1 MKIKLSDYVF
11 QFIAE
16 QGVQHVFM
24 FPGGGAMHLVD
35 SLGRCSGIEY
45 ISNYHEQACSICA
58 EAYARVTN
66 NLGVALVT
74 TGPGGTNAITGVAGA
89 WLDSTPC
96 LFISGQV
103 KRDDL
108 MEGSGV
114 RQLGS
119 QEIDIVSIVKSITK
133 YAITIKDPNEI
144 RFHLEKALYLAK
156 TGRSGPVWIDIPL
169 DVQAINIDTEKLHGF
184 EPDEKATDFD
194 KNSFKKKVTEV
205 YDLLSKAE
213 RPVILAGNG
222 IRISGAEKEFLDLA
236 DKLNIP
242 VLTTWLGIDLIP
254 ESHEFFVG
262 RPGAIA
268 PRGANF
274 AIQNSDCL
282 LIIGSR
288 LDKALIGY
296 SQERF
301 ARAAKKIMVDIDS
314 AEISKFKEIIDIPVK
329 ADAKAFICELLDRVN
344 KNKIKPASEWI
355 SRCKEWKEKYP
366 VVLDKHRTHRGSVS
380 TYYFSE
386 VLGDELLNDELIV
399 PGSSGNSIEIFAL
412 TLKVKPGQRVF
423 HNRGLGAM
431 GYGLP
436 ASIGACIA
444 SNMKRTICVDGDGG
458 FPLNVQELETI
469 ARLNLPI
476 KYFVINNDGYGSI
489 RAMQN
494 NYFKN
499 KVGADSES
507 GFTLPDITKVASSYN
522 LPTIR
527 ITDQDNLREQI
538 RKVLQMPG
546 PTICEV
552 MAVTDEV
559 RQPRLSSMQKPDGS
573 MVSKPLEDLWPF
585 LDRDEFLGNMIIKPL
600 SE

>member
-1 MKIKLSDYVF
+1 MKKLSDYVF
-11 QFIAE
+11 QFIASK
-16 QGVQHVFM
+16 GVKHVFL

-35 SLGRCSGIEY
+35 SLGRCKEIEY
-45 ISNYHEQACSICA
+45 ICNHHEQACAIAA

-108 MEGSGV
+108 MGNIGV

-119 QEIDIVSIVKSITK
+119 QEIDIISLVKPITK
-133 YAITIKDPNEI
+133 YAITITDPADI
-144 RFHLEKALYLAK
+144 RFHLEKAVYLAK
-156 TGRSGPVWIDIPL
+156 SGRPGPVWIDIPL
-169 DVQAINIDTEKLHGF
+169 DVQAISIEPETLDSFDPKKIAVHVDKDSLVKQVSMVIDLI
-184 EPDEKATDFD
+184 
-194 KNSFKKKVTEV
+194 NQ
-205 YDLLSKAE
+205 AE

-222 IRISGAEKEFLDLA
+222 IRLAGAEKEFLDLVNQ
-236 DKLNIP
+236 LNIP

-254 ESHEFFVG
+254 ESHRLFIG
-262 RPGAIA
+262 RPGSIA

-274 AIQNSDCL
+274 TLQNSDCL
-282 LIIGSR
+282 IIIGSR
-288 LDKALIGY
+288 LDMALTGY
-296 SQERF
+296 AHDKF
-301 ARAAKKIMVDIDS
+301 ARAAKKIMVDIDP
-314 AEISKFKEIIDIPVK
+314 AEIKKIKTKIDVPII
-329 ADAKAFICELLDRVN
+329 ADAKLFICELLNRIN
-344 KNKIKPASEWI
+344 KNKIKTPTSWL

-399 PGSSGNSIEIFAL
+399 PGSSGNSIEIFLL